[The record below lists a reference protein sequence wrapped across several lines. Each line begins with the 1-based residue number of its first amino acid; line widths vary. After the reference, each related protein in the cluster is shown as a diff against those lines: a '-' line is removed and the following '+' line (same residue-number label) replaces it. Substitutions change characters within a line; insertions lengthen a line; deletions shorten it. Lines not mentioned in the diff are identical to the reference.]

1 MGFFGRYD
9 KPGKGV
15 TEEDLNKK
23 GIALYFDILIRRF
36 WKLVGLNMMYLVA
49 SIPALFISWGVS
61 AFLLAFLQSSI
72 GNVLTADALL
82 VMQMFTTGV
91 FFLFTGSGAAS
102 VGMSYVIRKYVNDTH
117 AWVWSD
123 FFDSFKS
130 NFLQG
135 TIIYIINLFV
145 LTAIS
150 VSLIFYNFLM
160 TGIMATVLSSV
171 LLVVSVIFIMMQMYI
186 YPLVACFKLKIKD
199 VYRNAMLL
207 TLGKLPWN
215 ILAFAVTVVFI
226 SVLSYIISEAYA
238 IFIIIMGLYSFA
250 VYTQIFMTNNIV
262 KKYVEEPALEMEKTK
277 SESEEDV
284 SEDE

>member
-1 MGFFGRYD
+1 MGFFGGYD
-9 KPGKGV
+9 KPGKGI

-23 GIALYFDILIRRF
+23 GIALYIDILIRRF
-36 WKLVGLNMMYLVA
+36 WKLVGINMIYLVA
-49 SIPALFISWGVS
+49 SIPAILISWAVS
-61 AFLLAFLQSSI
+61 AFLLALLQNSI
-72 GNVLTADALL
+72 GNALSIDALL

-91 FFLFTGSGAAS
+91 LLLFTGSGAAS
-102 VGMSYVIRKYVNDTH
+102 VGMSYVVRKYVNDTH
-117 AWVWSD
+117 AWVFSD

-145 LTAIS
+145 VTAIF

-160 TGIMATVLSSV
+160 EGIMATVLSSI
-171 LLVVSVIFIMMQMYI
+171 LLVVGVIFIMMQMYI
-186 YPLVACFKLKIKD
+186 YPMAACFKLKTKD
-199 VYRNAMLL
+199 VYRNALLL

-215 ILAFAVTVVFI
+215 VLAFAVTIVFI

-262 KKYVEEPALEMEKTK
+262 KKYVEEPALEMEKNN
-277 SESEEDV
+277 SEAEEEP